1 MFITKREIN
10 DKNDKKIQSNL
21 TFYKS
26 NQSTKIG
33 VMIFGV
39 TDSLDFLL
47 FEVFFFLYFRN
58 SYAIYI
64 QIQESLKNAFN
75 IVILYIIVSK

>member
-21 TFYKS
+21 TLYKS

-47 FEVFFFLYFRN
+47 FEVFFF
-58 SYAIYI
+58 
-64 QIQESLKNAFN
+64 
-75 IVILYIIVSK
+75 